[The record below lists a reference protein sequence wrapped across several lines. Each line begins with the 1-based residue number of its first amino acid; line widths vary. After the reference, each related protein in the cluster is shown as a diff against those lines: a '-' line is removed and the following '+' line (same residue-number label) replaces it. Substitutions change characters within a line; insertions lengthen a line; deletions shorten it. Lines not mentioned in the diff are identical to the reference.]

1 MKEINDKKF
10 SRLRTAIDWSIR
22 QLEIPRS
29 NRVAAIRQFVG
40 SHYAG
45 GGSDRRM
52 PTNLLEL
59 AVTIYVRQLAARAPR
74 VITTTKVAEL
84 RPFAK
89 NLELALN
96 QIPDEIGLGST
107 IRRAVIEAIFGI
119 GICKVGICE
128 SDKIFNGHAV
138 GEPFVD
144 LVSLDDYF
152 CDMSAKDRS
161 GIQYEGNDYWLPF
174 DTAKEMYP
182 DAMSDVEPDEHT
194 VTGDNGESRA
204 DGISADEGADLYRDK
219 VWLRDV
225 FLPDTQQLL
234 TYGVKSHKIFR
245 MVDWDGPVGGPYH
258 VLGFSDVPGNL
269 LPLPMVALWLD
280 LHELGNALFRKLA
293 KQADGKKTVTAFA
306 GGNDDD
312 VNALRNAADGDGIRY
327 NGQKPE
333 QLSTGG
339 IDSPTL
345 AFFLQV
351 RDLFS
356 YFAGNLDTLGGLSPM
371 TDTVGQDKL
380 LSDAANARI
389 NYMRDQTIDFVR
401 SIFRSLAWYE
411 WTDPVRERIIE
422 KRVKGVDI
430 ALPVKWSP
438 DTREGDFLDY
448 NIDIDVYSM
457 QDDTPSLK
465 LQKIGMALERFVFP
479 ALPMIEAQGGRI
491 DFQKLLG
498 MVGQL
503 GNVPEIEEVVVFG
516 DPPAGVPRQGG
527 SATPTLAKPAN
538 TTRTYERVNRPG
550 ATRAGKDDVL
560 SRLLMGGN
568 VQDAEAAS
576 IGRRV
581 S

>member
-1 MKEINDKKF
+1 MKSFDDKKF
-10 SRLRTAIDWSIR
+10 ARLRTAIDWSVR
-22 QLEIPRS
+22 QLEKPRS
-29 NRVAAIRQFVG
+29 NRVDAIKQFVG
-40 SHYAG
+40 SHYADN
-45 GGSDRRM
+45 GSDRRM

-74 VITTTKVAEL
+74 VMATTKVSTL

-96 QIPDEIGLGST
+96 QIPEEIGLGST

-128 SDKIFNGHAV
+128 SGKIYNGHSV

-182 DAMSDVEPDEHT
+182 DVMSDVEPDEHT

-245 MVDWDGPVGGPYH
+245 TVDWDGPNGGPYH

-293 KQADGKKTVTAFA
+293 KQADGKKTVAAFA

-312 VNALRNAADGDGIRY
+312 VNALRNASDGDGIRY

-333 QLSTGG
+333 QLSVGG
-339 IDSPTL
+339 IDAPTL

-371 TDTVGQDKL
+371 ADTVGQDKL
-380 LSDAANARI
+380 LSDAAGARI
-389 NYMRDQTIDFVR
+389 NYMRDQTVDFVR
-401 SIFRSLAWYE
+401 SIFKSLAWYE

-422 KRVKGVDI
+422 KRVKGADI
-430 ALPVKWSP
+430 ALSLKWSP
-438 DTREGDFLDY
+438 ETREGDFLDY

-457 QDDTPSLK
+457 QDDTPSLR

-491 DFQKLLG
+491 DFQRLLA
-498 MVGQL
+498 MIGQL
-503 GNVPEIEEVVVFG
+503 GNTPELEEIVVFG
-516 DPPAGVPRQGG
+516 EPPPSVPQQGG
-527 SATPTLAKPAN
+527 SSSPALAKPAN

-550 ATRAGKDDVL
+550 ATRSGKDDVL

-568 VQDAEAAS
+568 VQGAEAAS
-576 IGRRV
+576 IGRAT